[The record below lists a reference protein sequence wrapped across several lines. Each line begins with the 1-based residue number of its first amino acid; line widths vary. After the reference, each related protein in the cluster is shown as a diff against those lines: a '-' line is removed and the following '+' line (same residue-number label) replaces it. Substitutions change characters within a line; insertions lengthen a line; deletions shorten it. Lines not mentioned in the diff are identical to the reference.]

1 MSLSESELDRY
12 DRQMRIHGWGAE
24 GQRKLKASKVVV
36 AGIGGLGCLSSLY
49 LAAAGVGT
57 LILLDKE
64 SVSPSD
70 LNRQVLFCQSDLGAS
85 KAEIAKSRL
94 ENLNPEI
101 KVTAAVKEVV
111 GRNIANVMKGIDLV
125 VDGLDN
131 WRTRFIVNELC
142 VRKGIPFVHGGVSE
156 FCGQVMTVVPQKGPC
171 LRCIFPAEPP
181 EVDVVPILGATPA
194 VIASLQ
200 VMEAV
205 KLVTGIG
212 KPLVGRMLFLDGEEM
227 TLETVEIERNPDCP
241 VCSHVGD

>member
-12 DRQMRIHGWGAE
+12 DRQMRIHGWGIE
-24 GQRKLKASKVVV
+24 GQRKLKTSKVVV

-64 SVSPSD
+64 SISLSD

-85 KAEIAKSRL
+85 KAETAKSRL
-94 ENLNPEI
+94 EILNPEI
-101 KVTAAVKEVV
+101 KVRAAVKEVV

-131 WRTRFIVNELC
+131 WRTRFIVNEIC
-142 VRKGIPFVHGGVSE
+142 VRKGIPFVHGGVSG
-156 FCGQVMTVVPQKGPC
+156 FYGQVMTVVPQKGPC
-171 LRCIFPAEPP
+171 LRCIFPTEPP
-181 EVDVVPILGATPA
+181 EVEVVPILGATPA

-227 TLETVEIERNPDCP
+227 TLETVEVERNPDCP
-241 VCSHVGD
+241 VCSHAGE